1 VVSTT
6 EIEIAPLRGGQL
18 AFFRDTCRHP
28 ALLGGVGGGKTFAN
42 VGKAFAYVLKHPGA
56 RIVLTEPTFPM
67 VRDVLVPTIREMFG
81 EAEGPLWLLNKGDY
95 NIDVYNGSAILL
107 RSALLMHPQF
117 LAGLNLAAFGMDEGA
132 LGDQEPTFLALQ
144 ARLRQQG
151 YPHQGWLTGTP
162 KGRNWV
168 WRRWGPER
176 KEQYTVHEAATA
188 KNPYLPPDYLQSLR
202 DSYGQTPFAQQEL
215 EGKFVAFGGL
225 IYSQFDL
232 KVHIQEPPKELSQ
245 VVAGVD
251 FGLIS
256 PSAIT
261 VYGKAGSGRTWGIAE
276 FYRRRCPLED
286 LLSAAV
292 ALSQEH
298 KVGIFYCDP
307 SGKEEI
313 EMMRRLGLQAVP
325 APLKE
330 VVPGI
335 QLVSSLLNRQPD
347 GKPGIYFSPQM
358 VNTQAEFQ
366 QYQWREQRPGSSD
379 YKDEPVK
386 ENDHAM
392 DATRYA
398 LVGMHWAMRGE
409 PMRITFSG
417 SRT

>member
-1 VVSTT
+1 MVV
-6 EIEIAPLRGGQL
+6 ENGVAIAPLPGGQR
-18 AFFRDTCRHP
+18 AFWKDTCRHP
-28 ALLGGVGGGKTFAN
+28 ALLGGVGGGKTYAN
-42 VGKAFAYVLKHPGA
+42 VSKAFAYVLAHPGA

-81 EAEGPLWLLNKGDY
+81 AGEGQMWTLNKGDY
-95 NIDVYNGSAILL
+95 NIDIIGTDSTILL

-117 LAGLNLAAFGMDEGA
+117 LAGLNLAAFGMDEAA

-151 YPHQGWLTGTP
+151 YPHQGWITGTP

-176 KEQYTVHEAATA
+176 QEQYTAHNASTA
-188 KNPYLPPDYLQSLR
+188 DNPHLPTDYLQSLR

-225 IYSQFDL
+225 IYPQFDL
-232 KVHIQEPPKELSQ
+232 KVHAQEPPTGLSQ

-261 VYGKAGSGRTWGIAE
+261 VYGRAGSGRTWGLAE

-286 LLSAAV
+286 LLTAAV
-292 ALSQEH
+292 TLSQEH
-298 KVGIFYCDP
+298 KIGVFYCDP

-325 APLKE
+325 APMKE

-335 QLVSSLLNRQPD
+335 QLVGSLLNRQPD
-347 GKPGIYFSPQM
+347 GNPGIYFSPQM
-358 VNTQAEFQ
+358 ANTIAEFQ
-366 QYQWREQRPGSSD
+366 QYQWREMRPGSSA

-392 DATRYA
+392 DATRYC

-409 PMRITFSG
+409 PVRARFG
-417 SRT
+417 